1 MQPLL
6 CDTRQQR
13 GKHNYKN
20 QYFKR
25 HGIPI
30 VAVTLKF
37 GDYQRKGSNIAIDTK
52 KDVQELAQNLGK
64 DHKRFKKEIVKA
76 NEAGYVLVVLIEE
89 CPEYNDRAHL
99 SSWTNYICRR
109 CGLCDDDSKC
119 KRFRFHPIKGET
131 LAKIM
136 NTLESKHFVR
146 FEFTS
151 KKQAPKRIL
160 EMLGMEVKDE
170 CKNAGSP

>member
-13 GKHNYKN
+13 GKHNFKN

-25 HGIPI
+25 YGIPI
-30 VAVTLKF
+30 IAVALKF

-64 DHKRFKKEIVKA
+64 DHKRFKREIIKA

-89 CPEYNDRAHL
+89 RPEYNDRRRL
-99 SSWTNYICRR
+99 SSWTNYVCKR
-109 CGLCDDDSKC
+109 CGLCDDDKC
-119 KRFRFHPIKGET
+119 RRFRYHPIKGET
-131 LAKIM
+131 IAKIIT
-136 NTLESKHFVR
+136 TLENKHFVR
-146 FEFTS
+146 FEFTN
-151 KKQAPKRIL
+151 KRETPKRIL
-160 EMLGMEVKDE
+160 ELLGMEVRDGLKSTS
-170 CKNAGSP
+170 GS